1 MELMGSNSW
10 IFVLIGEIHH
20 NIDQESCIFLMSS
33 TMDIYEPVPDY
44 YNNLEKV
51 WSDHR
56 ASNQW
61 AVNVHNYGLGDAT
74 RTVLLSQADL
84 QGQGTFAMENS
95 EQDEGQKIPLDI
107 IEASVVVRNVTA
119 GAEGLDLLHVNCEGC
134 EYEMLENIIRADL
147 HKQIR

>member
-1 MELMGSNSW
+1 M
-10 IFVLIGEIHH
+10 
-20 NIDQESCIFLMSS
+20 
-33 TMDIYEPVPDY
+33 
-44 YNNLEKV
+44 
-51 WSDHR
+51 
-56 ASNQW
+56 
-61 AVNVHNYGLGDAT
+61 NVHNYGLGDAT